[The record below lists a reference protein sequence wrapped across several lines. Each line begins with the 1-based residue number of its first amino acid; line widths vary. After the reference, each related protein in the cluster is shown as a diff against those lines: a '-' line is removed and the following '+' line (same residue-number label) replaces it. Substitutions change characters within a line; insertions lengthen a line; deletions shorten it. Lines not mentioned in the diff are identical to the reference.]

1 MQSSIYCQHLLS
13 PLSKQIHC
21 FDLKSYINL
30 ALSPQFKEIKMIHLE
45 RSLEI
50 EASPD
55 DVWAVLGN
63 FMHADEFGPEL
74 ESIDA
79 LTKGE
84 DRVGSKRRS
93 NFTNGGSLV
102 EEILEWEPK
111 RRYHRIQLSEM
122 SSMPLVDAYS
132 RMYVEPT
139 DNGRSMVT
147 WDFDFRMKYG
157 PFGWLM
163 GQTMMKMMMGKVVDG
178 NLNGLADK
186 VRSNGKTSA

>member
-21 FDLKSYINL
+21 FDLKSTINL

-50 EASPD
+50 EATAD
-55 DVWAVLGN
+55 DVWEVLGN
-63 FMHADEFGPEL
+63 FMHADEFAPEID
-74 ESIDA
+74 SIDA
-79 LTKGE
+79 LTKGA

-93 NFTNGGSLV
+93 NFTNGSSLV
-102 EEILEWEPK
+102 EEILELEPE

-122 SSMPLVDAYS
+122 SAMPIEDAYS
-132 RMYVEPT
+132 RMYVEPM
-139 DNGRSMVT
+139 GKGQSKAT

-157 PFGWLM
+157 PIGWLL
-163 GQTMMKMMMGKVVDG
+163 GQTMMKMMMGKVIDA
-178 NLNGLADK
+178 NLKGLADK
-186 VRSNGKTSA
+186 VRSKGNTTT